1 MAEIF
6 GESRL
11 QLLRTAS
18 TEALR
23 ISGGLMRLERLVGD
37 EVRSILRSRRYCL
50 GELVPEP
57 LNSQCVTLC
66 YPMTSIFES

>member
-37 EVRSILRSRRYCL
+37 EVRSVLEITEVLFGRIS
-50 GELVPEP
+50 
-57 LNSQCVTLC
+57 T
-66 YPMTSIFES
+66 

>member
-11 QLLRTAS
+11 QLLRTAR

-23 ISGGLMRLERLVGD
+23 ISGGPVRLEKLIEY
-37 EVRSILRSRRYCL
+37 EVRSVLEITEVLFGRIR
-50 GELVPEP
+50 
-57 LNSQCVTLC
+57 T
-66 YPMTSIFES
+66 